1 MTIESEFFK
10 IEPLYNSGYGDT
22 RYVVSWPNRGMVSK
36 ESSVMSI
43 WRFAFDT
50 GAFQVGF
57 ANSHDCLWVDAIVDM
72 QAPECDAYMVIKRLG
87 EIDRISLQRNLPDA
101 GVKLLNPDG
110 LIAYVTC
117 SPHRSET
124 TAQVADFLYRHK
136 DFQLLSLES
145 YIPESAREMDI
156 LQSDGSIQMWSDIH
170 GTDSMFMAL
179 FSRIQS

>member
-1 MTIESEFFK
+1 M
-10 IEPLYNSGYGDT
+10 
-22 RYVVSWPNRGMVSK
+22 RY
-36 ESSVMSI
+36 
-43 WRFAFDT
+43 
-50 GAFQVGF
+50 
-57 ANSHDCLWVDAIVDM
+57 
-72 QAPECDAYMVIKRLG
+72 
-87 EIDRISLQRNLPDA
+87 DRIMIDAPCSGLGALRRRPESRWNKSLNDLKSLVSLQRNLLDA